1 MDRFRRL
8 SFEEIAAERAAI
20 DQSYGNRRHPV
31 GVMLWN
37 VRSAYNV
44 GSIFRTC
51 DAARVE
57 RLILT
62 GYTPTP
68 DRGGVH
74 KTALGAEQSVP
85 WEYIQPPQDAIER
98 QRRAG
103 HRIIAVELVEGAR
116 SYASLTAEKFPATF
130 VFGNE
135 LVGIDEEILACC
147 DEAVV
152 IPMFGVK
159 HSLNV
164 AISVAVVLY
173 HALEVLGI
181 IPQSECAVR
190 HTAQ

>member
-1 MDRFRRL
+1 MDCFRRL
-8 SFEEIAAERAAI
+8 SFEEIAAERAATV
-20 DQSYGNRRHPV
+20 QSYGNRRHPI

-57 RLILT
+57 CLILT
-62 GYTPTP
+62 GYTPSP

-74 KTALGAEQSVP
+74 KTALGAERSVP
-85 WEYIQPPQDAIER
+85 WEYIQNPHDAINR
-98 QRRAG
+98 QRVAG
-103 HRIIAVELVEGAR
+103 HRIVAVELVEGAR
-116 SYASLTAEKFPATF
+116 SYTSLKPGEFPATF

-152 IPMFGVK
+152 IPMFGMK

-164 AISVAVVLY
+164 AVSVGIMLY
-173 HALEVLGI
+173 RALETLGF
-181 IPQSECAVR
+181 IPQSGDVAHR
-190 HTAQ
+190 TAR

>member
-1 MDRFRRL
+1 MAQLRRL
-8 SFEEIAAERAAI
+8 TFDELATQRVRTEVM
-20 DQSYGNRRHPV
+20 YGTRRHPISV
-31 GVMLWN
+31 LLWN

-57 RLILT
+57 QLILT

-74 KTALGAEQSVP
+74 KTSLGAEKTVP
-85 WEYIQPPQDAIER
+85 WVARLEPINALAE
-98 QRRAG
+98 QRNKG
-103 HRIIAVELVEGAR
+103 HRIIAVELASRAR
-116 SYASLTAEKFPATF
+116 TYSSLAADDFPATF

-135 LVGIDEEILACC
+135 LVGISDEILAEC
-147 DEAVV
+147 DESIV

-164 AISVAVVLY
+164 AVSVGIVLY
-173 HALEVLGI
+173 QVLTVLGVT
-181 IPQSECAVR
+181 QSAEASLHEAPR
-190 HTAQ
+190 